1 MKGLEF
7 GWSERLVGGGRA
19 KSLKT
24 WADQNPNLTGP
35 QSKGFGP
42 SQIALWSTSFTP
54 MPHLVSGNNQGR
66 GDGTDTPC

>member
-24 WADQNPNLTGP
+24 WADQSLLLTGP

-42 SQIALWSTSFTP
+42 ALARFALTT
-54 MPHLVSGNNQGR
+54 VVR
-66 GDGTDTPC
+66 R